1 MRNNN
6 AVSELIGALLI
17 TGVIAGGIG
26 LIAVI
31 LISQPP
37 PVDLPAADFKLV
49 IDDNEKII
57 RISHVRG
64 DSLRVFDESGLD
76 DWSSIHV
83 NVDGELFK
91 IVKEDSSDGS
101 SQFKLIKNSPNPDD
115 LYYAVGDVLEAP
127 FPDMKKRPE
136 NVQFIYKDN
145 RGGEYVLWGY
155 GGKYTPG
162 TVSFSYTPANPYP
175 CDLIQFRDTSSVTA
189 TSWSWDFNGDGVE
202 DSRDQNPLPYQY
214 VSPGTKTVT
223 LTVSNGIDTW
233 KTSRIVT
240 VHSFIADFSFVPST
254 PTTGT
259 AIQFSDSSKG
269 NPEIWEWNFGD
280 GSSIISGNDP
290 AVHKNPSYTYS
301 DPDTYLVQHRIG
313 KTSSSCSYWSEW
325 KQKPIKITECTPIS
339 GLSFSYTPDTICINS
354 RVLFRS
360 THSEG
365 SEPISYAWIIDG
377 IQYNEQNHYHVFTQP
392 GSHSVILRAS
402 NCAGSVEPPPRDVLA
417 VDCSCSVKI
426 TSTPTAGGSI
436 LPSGEITLSCGSDQ
450 IYTITPDP
458 CYAISDV
465 LVDDVSQGPI
475 SSYTFEKVV
484 ANHKIEVRFENP
496 GNSYQIESISGPG
509 GSISPS
515 DITSITCGNNQ
526 DYTITADP
534 CYVISDVLIDDVSQ
548 GPISSYTFESVQ
560 SNHKIE
566 VHFEHSGTTYQI
578 ESIFGSGGSISPS
591 GIFSIPCGNDKAFT
605 ITPDP
610 CYKISDVLVD
620 GVSIPGPFSNPYVYS
635 GFTNVQKDYILEA
648 VFTEIPYNI
657 TTSVT
662 GNGVISPG
670 TGPVLCGSSPMY
682 TITADP
688 CNYISSILV
697 DGIPLSGPFSNPYVY
712 SGFTNVQQDHTLSA
726 VFTGI
731 SYNITTSTT
740 GSGTITP
747 GSGPVLCD
755 SSPVYT
761 ITADP
766 CNRISSII
774 VDGNALTGPFESPYN
789 YSGFSNVQEDHTIE
803 AVFIESP
810 LTITTIITGNGVIS
824 PGTGPVLCGSSP
836 IYTITAGSCNRI
848 SSILIDGI
856 PLSGP
861 FSNPYVY
868 SGFANIQ
875 EDHIIEAVFTPD
887 TFNITATA
895 GTGGS
900 ISPSGV
906 VPVTCGG
913 SQTFTFTP
921 DSGYEIDGIIVDG
934 QSIGVVNSYTF
945 TDVQEDHTIY
955 VNFGNTGYCLIAG
968 YITDETTGLGV
979 PGIKVDVWN
988 EDRTMI
994 LRSGISQSNGYYAI
1008 KHPKPKKSYWVDVN
1022 CPDQGNW
1029 RTNDP
1034 VSRWYNNVHLNP
1046 AAYCDQTNINFSGRL
1061 YSNIVENVFI
1071 HGQRLSFSGDT
1082 IMGHGSTVIITGGLN
1097 TASTNLGAQIGA
1109 TTIYIDGDV
1118 DLATGSAGLGSSTK
1132 PGNIYINGDLRL
1144 WNGQRE
1150 IYGDVY
1156 VNGNFDLKD
1165 ARIHGMVFVDGDLT
1179 LGWTP
1184 YLATDARIF
1193 YTGQIHYPNN
1203 YDQNILSKCI
1213 KWDKV
1218 PGFTIPDGLPSL
1230 KPDDWYS
1237 SNGYGTGGL
1246 LTSGMKV
1253 FADSYSSTGYRPS
1266 ATNVIIVA
1274 KTGDITITGLGGS
1287 SLTGI
1292 FFAPYGKVT
1301 FGGGSLQGLIL
1312 TRDGF
1317 FVTSGGTDVTFLPIH
1332 HYISNPSEYPFQ

>member
-1 MRNNN
+1 MKEKSI
-6 AVSELIGALLI
+6 SELIGALLLTAI
-17 TGVIAGGIG
+17 IIGVLSVVLVLLVSHA
-26 LIAVI
+26 
-31 LISQPP
+31 PP
-37 PVDLPAADFKLV
+37 QELPAADFSLK
-49 IDDNEKII
+49 IDQPYHIETAHPEELPKIHI
-57 RISHVRG
+57 FHNRG
-64 DSLRVFDESGLD
+64 ESFNIFHG
-76 DWSSIHV
+76 SGS
-83 NVDGELFK
+83 
-91 IVKEDSSDGS
+91 DSSSDFYVKVDDVKWDIVRRS
-101 SQFKLIKNSPNPDD
+101 DD
-115 LYYAVGDVLEAP
+115 LDTGKFLLVKSNPMSEFGDYYSVGDELVGP
-127 FPDMKKRPE
+127 YDYSSGIKPN
-136 NVQFIYKDN
+136 NVQFIYKN
-145 RGGEYVLWGY
+145 KQGGEFLLWGT
-155 GGKYTPG
+155 GDVREGST
-162 TVSFSYTPANPYP
+162 SFIFSPMNPYT
-175 CDLIQFRDTSSVTA
+175 CNEVQFTDTSSIPA
-189 TSWSWDFNGDGVE
+189 TSWSWDFGDGSPIFSGNDPNVHK
-202 DSRDQNPLPYQY
+202 NPSHYYSSGPY
-214 VSPGTKTVT
+214 TVT

-233 KTSRIVT
+233 SKSRVIT
-240 VHSFIADFSFVPST
+240 VSDLNADFSAT
-254 PTTGT
+254 PVRGPAPLTV
-259 AIQFSDSSKG
+259 QFNSLSKG
-269 NPEIWEWNFGD
+269 
-280 GSSIISGNDP
+280 
-290 AVHKNPSYTYS
+290 
-301 DPDTYLVQHRIG
+301 DPDLYYWDFEGDDSYSPDLGPNPTHTYEYPGAYNVKHKVSKSINSLICE
-313 KTSSSCSYWSEW
+313 SLPSDE
-325 KQKPIKITECTPIS
+325 PIVVFACTPVN
-339 GLSFSYTPDTICINS
+339 GLDFSPITAYVNIP
-354 RVLFRS
+354 VLFRS
-360 THSEG
+360 SHNSDAST
-365 SEPISYAWIIDG
+365 PISYRWTFSNDGSTSTSKNPTHTFTTAGTYTVTLETTNCDG
-377 IQYNEQNHYHVFTQP
+377 IE
-392 GSHSVILRAS
+392 SVS
-402 NCAGSVEPPPRDVLA
+402 
-417 VDCSCSVKI
+417 K
-426 TSTPTAGGSI
+426 
-436 LPSGEITLSCGSDQ
+436 EIT
-450 IYTITPDP
+450 
-458 CYAISDV
+458 
-465 LVDDVSQGPI
+465 
-475 SSYTFEKVV
+475 
-484 ANHKIEVRFENP
+484 
-496 GNSYQIESISGPG
+496 
-509 GSISPS
+509 
-515 DITSITCGNNQ
+515 
-526 DYTITADP
+526 
-534 CYVISDVLIDDVSQ
+534 
-548 GPISSYTFESVQ
+548 
-560 SNHKIE
+560 
-566 VHFEHSGTTYQI
+566 
-578 ESIFGSGGSISPS
+578 
-591 GIFSIPCGNDKAFT
+591 
-605 ITPDP
+605 
-610 CYKISDVLVD
+610 
-620 GVSIPGPFSNPYVYS
+620 VYS
-635 GFTNVQKDYILEA
+635 
-648 VFTEIPYNI
+648 
-657 TTSVT
+657 
-662 GNGVISPG
+662 
-670 TGPVLCGSSPMY
+670 SS
-682 TITADP
+682 
-688 CNYISSILV
+688 CNYV
-697 DGIPLSGPFSNPYVY
+697 
-712 SGFTNVQQDHTLSA
+712 
-726 VFTGI
+726 
-731 SYNITTSTT
+731 
-740 GSGTITP
+740 
-747 GSGPVLCD
+747 
-755 SSPVYT
+755 
-761 ITADP
+761 
-766 CNRISSII
+766 
-774 VDGNALTGPFESPYN
+774 
-789 YSGFSNVQEDHTIE
+789 
-803 AVFIESP
+803 
-810 LTITTIITGNGVIS
+810 
-824 PGTGPVLCGSSP
+824 
-836 IYTITAGSCNRI
+836 
-848 SSILIDGI
+848 
-856 PLSGP
+856 
-861 FSNPYVY
+861 
-868 SGFANIQ
+868 
-875 EDHIIEAVFTPD
+875 
-887 TFNITATA
+887 ITATA

-1029 RTNDP
+1029 RTNNP

-1046 AAYCDQTNINFSGRL
+1046 GRFCDATNINFSGRL

-1292 FFAPYGKVT
+1292 FFAPYGIVT